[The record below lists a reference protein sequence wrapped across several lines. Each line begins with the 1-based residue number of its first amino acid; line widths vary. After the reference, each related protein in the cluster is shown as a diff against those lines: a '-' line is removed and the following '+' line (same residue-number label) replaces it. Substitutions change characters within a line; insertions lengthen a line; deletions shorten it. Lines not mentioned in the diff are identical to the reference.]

1 LRAPHNQ
8 QPEQSAGGGGI
19 ADLDLVC
26 HLLDAE
32 GRALCF
38 ANVSG
43 RPVHDSLPP
52 DTYITF
58 PRPPET
64 TCDGC
69 GRPRCPVCGEIDR
82 ALDEIAA

>member
-1 LRAPHNQ
+1 M
-8 QPEQSAGGGGI
+8 
-19 ADLDLVC
+19 C
-26 HLLDAE
+26 HLLDPE

-52 DTYITF
+52 DTYFTF
-58 PRPPET
+58 PREPET

-69 GRPRCPVCGEIDR
+69 GRPRCPVCAEIDR

>member
-1 LRAPHNQ
+1 MRTPDNQ
-8 QPEQSAGGGGI
+8 RPEQSAGGGGVV
-19 ADLDLVC
+19 DLDLVC
-26 HLLDAE
+26 HLLDPE
-32 GRALCF
+32 GRAFCF

-52 DTYITF
+52 DTYFTF
-58 PRPPET
+58 PREPET

-69 GRPRCPVCGEIDR
+69 GRPRCPVCAEIDR

>member
-1 LRAPHNQ
+1 MGHRRNQ
-8 QPEQSAGGGGI
+8 LPEHHSRGGGI
-19 ADLDLVC
+19 ADRALVC

-38 ANVSG
+38 ADVVG
-43 RPVHDSLPP
+43 RPVHDSVPP
-52 DTYITF
+52 DAYITF

-69 GRPRCPVCGEIDR
+69 GRRRCPVCAEIDR
-82 ALDEIAA
+82 ALEQLAA

>member
-1 LRAPHNQ
+1 LRSTRQ
-8 QPEQSAGGGGI
+8 QRSKPSAGGV
-19 ADLDLVC
+19 ADLGIVC
-26 HLLDAE
+26 HLLDAD

-43 RPVHDSLPP
+43 RPVHDALAP

-69 GRPRCPVCGEIDR
+69 GRPRCPVCAEIDR
-82 ALDEIAA
+82 ALDELAA

>member
-1 LRAPHNQ
+1 MRNPHNER
-8 QPEQSAGGGGI
+8 PEQTTGGGGVV
-19 ADLDLVC
+19 DLDLVC
-26 HLLDAE
+26 HLLDDE

-38 ANVSG
+38 AERQ
-43 RPVHDSLPP
+43 RPTVHDSLPP

-69 GRPRCPVCGEIDR
+69 GRPRCPVCAEIDR